1 MIARKTSRKEGDM
14 RTLFAAVLTAVVVA
28 SFTATSAQAAPPQ
41 PVSIAFTVTVFT
53 PRTFSGT
60 WASSGAIADSGTF
73 VRTDVNFTGS
83 LANSPTVGAFQ
94 SKLLLSSSLGTFTVF
109 EQILFTPTGVIGTW
123 QIMSG
128 TGAYANVTGH
138 GTFQFINTFS
148 FVDSGVV
155 SKA

>member
-1 MIARKTSRKEGDM
+1 MIARETSRKEGDM
-14 RTLFAAVLTAVVVA
+14 RALFAAAMTVVVVA
-28 SFTATSAQAAPPQ
+28 SFTATAQAAPPA

-53 PRTFSGT
+53 PTTFSGT
-60 WASSGAIADSGTF
+60 WASSGAIVDSGTF
-73 VRTDVNFTGS
+73 VRTDVNFTSS

-94 SKLLLSSSLGTFTVF
+94 SELLLSSSLGTFTVF

-128 TGAYANVTGH
+128 TGAYATASGH
-138 GTFQFINTFS
+138 GTFQFINPFS